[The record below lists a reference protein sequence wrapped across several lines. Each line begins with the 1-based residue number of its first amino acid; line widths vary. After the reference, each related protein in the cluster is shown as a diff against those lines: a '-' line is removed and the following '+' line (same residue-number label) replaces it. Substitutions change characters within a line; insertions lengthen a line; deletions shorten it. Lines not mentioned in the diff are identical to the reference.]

1 MQIDSIPLFIL
12 NSIAP
17 IFLLIA
23 LGKVLHKTRFLS
35 GDFFK
40 SLNRLVFW
48 LALPCLLISG
58 ISEAQL
64 ELASISRIA
73 LLLTAGTLLTM
84 LLAWGISRRLALPSP
99 KTGSFIQGAFRGNGA
114 FIGLPVIV
122 YSLGTIDPRAEALG
136 TVVLA
141 WVVILFNILGVLL
154 LTHCRRDKRTAGIS
168 ILAMATELVKNPLIV
183 ACALGLALN
192 LLGLHLPRFLF
203 RSMDA
208 LGHVSLPLV
217 LMSIGASLEFERLRG
232 AASPSLIASLLKTVA
247 APLIGFL
254 LAGLFGMD
262 PLERM
267 IAILYLGTPAA
278 AMSYVMAQQ
287 MGNDGPLAGR
297 IVALSTLLCAITI
310 PIILAAGL

>member
-23 LGKVLHKTRFLS
+23 LGKALRITRFLS
-35 GDFFK
+35 GEFFK
-40 SLNRLVFW
+40 NLNRLVFW
-48 LALPCLLISG
+48 FALPCLLISG
-58 ISEAQL
+58 ISESEL

-73 LLLTAGTLLTM
+73 LLLTGGTLLTM
-84 LLAWGISRRLALPSP
+84 LLAWVISRRLALTPP
-99 KTGSFIQGAFRGNGA
+99 QTGAFIQGAFRGNGA

-154 LTHCRRDKRTAGIS
+154 LTHCRRDKKNAAIS
-168 ILAMATELVKNPLIV
+168 IPAMAIELFKNPLIV
-183 ACALGLALN
+183 ACAIGLTLN
-192 LLGLHLPRFLF
+192 LLGLRLPRFLF
-203 RSMDA
+203 SSMDA

-232 AASPSLIASLLKTVA
+232 AASPSLIASLLKTLA

-254 LAGLFGMD
+254 LAVLFGMD
-262 PLERM
+262 PTERM
-267 IAILYLGTPAA
+267 IAIIYLGAPAA